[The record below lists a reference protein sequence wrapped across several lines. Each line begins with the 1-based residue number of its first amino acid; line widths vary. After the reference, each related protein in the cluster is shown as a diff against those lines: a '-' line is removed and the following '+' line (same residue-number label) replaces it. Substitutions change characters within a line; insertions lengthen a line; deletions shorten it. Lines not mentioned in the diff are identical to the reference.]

1 MVVLIVYH
9 SVITSQRDT
18 LRVQARC
25 GVFDWI
31 FRHPAQ
37 IGHAPRDRARRRRG
51 AAGGRAIDHVEQFT
65 YAFPRFEQV
74 STITGHVGVR

>member
-1 MVVLIVYH
+1 ML
-9 SVITSQRDT
+9 
-18 LRVQARC
+18 QASY
-25 GVFDWI
+25 GVFDLI

-65 YAFPRFEQV
+65 
-74 STITGHVGVR
+74 